1 MKFEMKNKKSVILY
15 IVIFPS
21 FVETE
26 QRLETGYLR
35 ETSEPILPVI
45 DLREKL
51 RELIK
56 RCVYAKQQTM

>member
-21 FVETE
+21 FVET
-26 QRLETGYLR
+26 ETGYLR

-56 RCVYAKQQTM
+56 RCVYAKQQTV